1 MVRRIF
7 RRKKTTS
14 KKIKNNITG
23 LGKIADTVNNA
34 NDITDDLANG
44 DKISE
49 GADNLAS
56 GKDNA

>member
-7 RRKKTTS
+7 RRKKTTN
-14 KKIKNNITG
+14 KKIKNNIPG
-23 LGKIADTVNNA
+23 LGKIADTVSNA
-34 NDITDDLANG
+34 NDMTDDLANG
-44 DKISE
+44 DKLSE